1 MDIEAGVA
9 RHYTQ
14 GHLQSTILDALRA
27 AGKNVDAL
35 TTADLSA
42 ADEFHLGWRA
52 VTVEL
57 ALDLELSPGLEL
69 LDIGSGIGGPARYFA
84 ETHGCRVTG
93 VDLTEEFVQVATA
106 LTARCGLDELATFVQ
121 GSGLALP
128 FADQR
133 FDRATLIHV
142 GMNIADKARLFAE
155 ARRVLRPNGVFI
167 VYDIM
172 RLDASELPYP
182 MPWAE
187 RPGTSF
193 VETSLSYGRLLE
205 AAGFGIE
212 REHDRR
218 AQVLE
223 LGRAMRAQVAQHG
236 VPPLGLHVIMGPAS
250 RERLGNVMTA
260 LERGSIAPIELIARR
275 A

>member
-1 MDIEAGVA
+1 MDIEASVA
-9 RHYTQ
+9 RYYTH
-14 GHLQSTILDALRA
+14 GHLEDAILDALRA
-27 AGKNVDAL
+27 SGKNVDAL

-57 ALDLELSPGLEL
+57 ARDLDLSPGIEL

-84 ETHGCRVTG
+84 EAFGCKVIG

-106 LTARCGLDELATFVQ
+106 LTARCRLEALATFVR

-128 FADQR
+128 FADER
-133 FDRATLIHV
+133 FDRVTLIHV

-155 ARRVLRPNGVFI
+155 ARRVLRPSGLFL
-167 VYDIM
+167 VYDVM
-172 RLDASELPYP
+172 RLDSSELPYP

-187 RPGTSF
+187 HPGSSF
-193 VETSLSYGRLLE
+193 VETSLSYQRLLQ
-205 AAGFGIE
+205 AAGFVVE
-212 REHDRR
+212 RELDRR
-218 AQVLE
+218 TQTLE

-236 VPPLGLHVIMGPAS
+236 VPPLGLHVLMGPAS
-250 RERLGNVMTA
+250 RERLANVMIA